1 MHGRINKILPVHHP
15 FNVEELGISFWGCVT
30 IILKSYSEG
39 ASGMNRLE
47 RLTPLLKN
55 FMEKGPAGCACT
67 VVKNGEILY
76 QENLGYADLNKKIK
90 IETDTIYRIYSM
102 TKVVTCAA
110 ALMLY
115 EKGLYL
121 LNDPLEEYLPE
132 FKNPTVY
139 RYNEFGA
146 RSVSPASAPIRIK
159 DLFTMSSGLT
169 YGGDSME
176 TERQIR
182 AVMENAVLT
191 MDMRALSKALATVP
205 LAFDPGTHWKYG
217 TSHDVLA
224 ALIEVLSGET
234 FGEFLRK
241 EIFEP
246 LQMTD
251 TSFRIP
257 EEKRDRLCT
266 MYDRAEDGTLTPN
279 TSKDAPYQPGCRYE
293 SGGGG
298 LLSTIGDYS
307 RFAQALANGGELD
320 GNRILSRKTIQLMA
334 TNHLGPQQLKDF
346 NWPQMKG
353 FGYGLGVRVMIDP
366 AEGGI
371 NGSIGEFGWAGL
383 AGSWV
388 LIDPKEQLSVVYMQQ
403 MLPSLEP
410 YIHSRLR
417 AVIYGALG

>member
-1 MHGRINKILPVHHP
+1 
-15 FNVEELGISFWGCVT
+15 
-30 IILKSYSEG
+30 LKTYLEG
-39 ASGMNRLE
+39 VRGMNRFQ
-47 RLTPLLKN
+47 RLTPLLKS
-55 FMEKGPAGCACT
+55 FMEKGPSGCACT
-67 VVKNGEILY
+67 VVRSGEILY
-76 QENLGYADLNKKIK
+76 QESFGYADLEKNKEIK
-90 IETDTIYRIYSM
+90 PDTIYRIYSM

-132 FKNPTVY
+132 FRNPSVY
-139 RYNEFGA
+139 QYNEFGA
-146 RSVSPASAPIRIK
+146 RSISPSSGPIRIK

-169 YGGDSME
+169 YGGDSTE
-176 TERQIR
+176 TERQTR
-182 AVMENAVLT
+182 TVMENAVTT
-191 MDMRALSKALATVP
+191 MDMRALSKAVAAVP

-246 LQMTD
+246 LEMSD

-257 EEKRDRLCT
+257 EEKRDRLCK

-279 TSKDAPYQPGCRYE
+279 TSKDAPYQQGCRYE

-307 RFAQALANGGELD
+307 RFAQALARGGELD
-320 GNRILSRKTIQLMA
+320 GVRILSQKTIQLMG
-334 TNHLGPQQLKDF
+334 TNHLGSQQLKDF
-346 NWPQMKG
+346 NGTQRSG
-353 FGYGLGVRVMIDP
+353 YGYGLGVRVMMDP
-366 AEGGI
+366 ADGGI

-383 AGSWV
+383 GGSWV

-403 MLPSLEP
+403 MLPGLEP
-410 YIHSRLR
+410 YIHPRLR
-417 AVIYGALG
+417 AVIYGAME

>member
-1 MHGRINKILPVHHP
+1 
-15 FNVEELGISFWGCVT
+15 
-30 IILKSYSEG
+30 
-39 ASGMNRLE
+39 MNRFQ
-47 RLTPLLKN
+47 RLTPLLKS

-67 VVKNGEILY
+67 VVRSGEVLY
-76 QENLGYADLNKKIK
+76 QESLGYSDLEKKKKI
-90 IETDTIYRIYSM
+90 EADTIYRIYSM

-132 FKNPTVY
+132 FKNPQVY
-139 RYNEFGA
+139 RYNEIGA
-146 RSVSPASAPIRIK
+146 MSMSPASGPIRIK
-159 DLFTMSSGLT
+159 DLFTMTSGLT
-169 YGGDSME
+169 YGGDSTE
-176 TERQIR
+176 TEKQTRT
-182 AVMENAVLT
+182 VMENSATT
-191 MDMRALSKALATVP
+191 MNMRTLSKALATVP
-205 LAFDPGTHWKYG
+205 LAYDPGTHWKYG

-234 FGEFLRK
+234 LGEFLRK

-246 LQMTD
+246 LEMTD

-279 TSKDAPYQPGCRYE
+279 TSMDAPYQPGCFYE

-307 RFAQALANGGELD
+307 RFAQALARGGELN
-320 GNRILSRKTIQLMA
+320 GARILSRKTVQLMG
-334 TNHLGPQQLKDF
+334 TNHLGPQQLRDF
-346 NWPQMKG
+346 NWPQMSG
-353 FGYGLGVRVMIDP
+353 YGYGLGVRVMIDP
-366 AEGGI
+366 ADGGI

-410 YIHSRLR
+410 YIHTRLR
-417 AVIYGALG
+417 AAIYGALE